1 MSFSQEEMMTFRPS
15 NDRGFNE
22 VDTRPNMEVDRA
34 ACTSLI
40 GNFVNLRRQI
50 QKTAAR
56 LDRASLLPG

>member
-40 GNFVNLRRQI
+40 GKFVNLRRRI
-50 QKTAAR
+50 QKLR
-56 LDRASLLPG
+56 RD